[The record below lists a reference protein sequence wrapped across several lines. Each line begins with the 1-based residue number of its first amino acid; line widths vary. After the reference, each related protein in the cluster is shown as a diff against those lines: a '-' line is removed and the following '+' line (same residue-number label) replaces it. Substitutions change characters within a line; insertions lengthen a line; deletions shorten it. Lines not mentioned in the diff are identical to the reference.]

1 MSTPKN
7 RDGDM
12 QNCCWQLLE
21 SPVKKTRMPPKVLS
35 TFYLSRPRESEA
47 GGIAGS
53 GNLFSAQINRRP
65 VGLRHETNGSVD
77 AQRGCPAR
85 PQRVTK
91 DDPSELARICC
102 SQDGL
107 DESPTA
113 RGLLIRPTPVAL
125 KRDLFP
131 SDHRLILIDPSEI
144 AQYLFRD
151 GG

>member
-53 GNLFSAQINRRP
+53 GNLFSAHINRRP

-91 DDPSELARICC
+91 DDPAKLARYLL
-102 SQDGL
+102 SRGGPDL
-107 DESPTA
+107 SPTA
-113 RGLLIRPTPVAL
+113 HDLLTRPTPVAL